1 MGIPESVDGGS
12 RVRAYPETAVRA
24 GIVNMLVGGCE
35 LKAGQDVLILNENGI
50 TEPVIAQM
58 IEQEARRLGARVFQM
73 WADTVKGPEDIPQTV
88 VRAFERPDVTV
99 FNHMIAGLMRM
110 VPMEGRGL
118 KMLNFLQTWDTM
130 GSPFAQVPYRLTMD
144 SLKHLVPRITGAKS
158 WRITCPLGTD
168 FSGTMKLH
176 GHKPAAPKKD
186 AGTGDGF
193 TVRTFPLGVCPV
205 VDSMEASGTIAVR
218 WLTPSGI
225 HVFEPNGRILPD
237 TVLLHIENGHVK
249 DITGPAAAV
258 RSYREY
264 MEWVGKQVGK
274 DPYIVNSWHAGTN
287 PRCAAH
293 VRPEESLDQ
302 WMYMVHANPR
312 IVHLHSVGEAQPGE
326 MSLPVV
332 DPTIEFDGE
341 ALWKAGHLVFFDRPE
356 VREALRVH
364 GDPAFAFEH
373 EQQIGV

>member
-1 MGIPESVDGGS
+1 MGSPEGMRPATRRFTEQD
-12 RVRAYPETAVRA
+12 VRA
-24 GIVNMLVGGCE
+24 GIVNMLIDGCE
-35 LKAGQDVLILNENGI
+35 LKSGQDVLILNENGV
-50 TEPVIAQM
+50 TEPVIAEM
-58 IEQEARRLGARVFQM
+58 IEQEARRVGARVFQM
-73 WADTVKGPEDIPQTV
+73 WADTVKGPEDIPETV

-130 GSPFAQVPYRLTMD
+130 GSPFAQVPYRLTME

-168 FSGTMKLH
+168 FSGSMKLH
-176 GHKPAAPKKD
+176 GHKPPGKN

-237 TVLLHIENGHVK
+237 VVRLQVERGRVV
-249 DITGPAAAV
+249 DVQGPADAV

-264 MEWVGKQVGK
+264 MEFVGKTVGK

-287 PRCAAH
+287 PRCVAH
-293 VRPEESLDQ
+293 VTPQQSLDQ
-302 WMYMVHANPR
+302 WMYMTHANPR
-312 IVHLHSVGEAQPGE
+312 IVHLHTVGEAQPGE

-332 DPTIEFDGE
+332 DATVEFDGE
-341 ALWKAGHLVFFDRPE
+341 ALWQDGRLVFLDRPE
-356 VREALRVH
+356 VQDAVRPY
-364 GDPAFAFEH
+364 GDPAFAFHH